1 PGLGDGGLVDV
12 GLSAQPVVLVAG
24 GQLDRGDHRL
34 ALGLGVAA
42 LGRLH
47 DGVGG
52 DGGPGNAVD
61 LGGAGFQQ
69 LLAQLVGGGRAVG
82 GGLAGGVH
90 HHVGDGGLREGHGD
104 LDSGGKDRKS
114 TRLNSS
120 HVSISYAVF

>member
-1 PGLGDGGLVDV
+1 DDDVGVPGLGDGGLVDV

-34 ALGLGVAA
+34 AHCLGIAA
-42 LGRLH
+42 LGGLH
-47 DGVGG
+47 HRVGG

-69 LLAQLVGGGRAVG
+69 LLLQFLGGGRAVG

-90 HHVGDGGLREGHGD
+90 HHVGDGGLRE
-104 LDSGGKDRKS
+104 
-114 TRLNSS
+114 
-120 HVSISYAVF
+120 